1 MINAAQKGAFIKRSR
16 DAATKLIE
24 AKEELNNCLAQMTA
38 EATEY
43 NALTDEDFIGEDS
56 GLRLKLAD
64 LWTGVNTL
72 NTALPSNV
80 MVIFYAVQTTRT

>member
-1 MINAAQKGAFIKRSR
+1 MLNAAQKGNFIKRSR

-24 AKEELNNCLAQMTA
+24 AKDELNSCLAQMTA

-43 NALTDEDFIGEDS
+43 NALTDEDFIGEDA
-56 GLRLKLAD
+56 GLRSKLAD

-72 NTALPSNV
+72 NSALPSNV
-80 MVIFYAVQTTRT
+80 MAIFYAVRNT